1 MSLQTLKSA
10 AHAAGYAMAAEDL
23 PEPRP
28 EPLRPVPRS
37 HALVVRTRRPVSL
50 RVLKATR
57 YLRRLW
63 QRDWLG
69 AAWTGR
75 APA

>member
-1 MSLQTLKSA
+1 MKMQALRSA

-28 EPLRPVPRS
+28 EVVRQPGT
-37 HALVVRTRRPVSL
+37 ALVVRSRPATL
-50 RVLKATR
+50 RFLRAQR

-63 QRDWLG
+63 LRDWFAG
-69 AAWTGR
+69 YWHGR
-75 APA
+75 ATA